1 MFAYRRLAI
10 RSTAIVGVCLVVL
23 GFTASP
29 SYAVGCHDVGC
40 AGRDP
45 VQNGCTV
52 TSTRT
57 SLAKVGT
64 VTMATVWN
72 RYAWNCNANWGRAQ
86 LSSTGVSRHYKIFV
100 EAETFD
106 KNGDHE
112 FMCFPG
118 TNQNQGF
125 PQTNEDCLDATS
137 GYGGSL
143 MIWGDMVDGTNNTA
157 AYVVVVD
164 ANGNFVTSATA
175 CQIGCP

>member
-1 MFAYRRLAI
+1 MKVSKRLAT
-10 RSTAIVGVCLVVL
+10 RSAAIAGACLIVL
-23 GFTASP
+23 GLTASP
-29 SYAVGCHDVGC
+29 SYAVGCHDAGC
-40 AGRDP
+40 AGWDP
-45 VQNGCTV
+45 VQKGCSW
-52 TSTRT
+52 TSST
-57 SLAKVGT
+57 SAPAKVGST
-64 VTMATVWN
+64 TMATVWN

-86 LSSTGVSRHYKIFV
+86 LSSTGVSLHYKIFV

-106 KNGDHE
+106 RNGKHE

-118 TNQNQGF
+118 INQNQG
-125 PQTNEDCLDATS
+125 TLEEDCKEHATD